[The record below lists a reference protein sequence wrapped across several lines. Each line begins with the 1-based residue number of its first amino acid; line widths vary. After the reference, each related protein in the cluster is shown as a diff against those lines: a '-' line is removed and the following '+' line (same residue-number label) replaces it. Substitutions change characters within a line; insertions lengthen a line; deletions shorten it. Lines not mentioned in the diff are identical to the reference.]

1 MPILIPRDYL
11 SGKSPAAC
19 AGFSFSFVWAIL
31 YLTLRRL
38 IFYLPIMNRDYP
50 LEKVRNFGI
59 IAHIDAGKTTTSE
72 RVLFYTGSQHK
83 IGEVHEGETTTD
95 WMEQERERG
104 ITITSAAITC
114 FWTKSTEKDKKDPAK
129 KSRFNIIDTPG
140 HIDFTAEVQ
149 RSMRVLDG
157 AIVVLD
163 GVAGV
168 EPQSE
173 TNWRYADDASVP
185 RVIFINKLDRTGAS
199 FERSY
204 ASVLDRLSPKAIRM
218 QIPVGE
224 EAAHEGAVDLLTMKA
239 YTFTGNMGEEV
250 VEGEIPENLLEDAKK
265 YRAELIE
272 RIVEQD
278 DAAMGAYLEGSEPS
292 LDELKKILRKAVI
305 NNDVFPV
312 YCGSALKNKG
322 VQLVLDAVVEYLP
335 SPLDLK
341 PVTGINPKTG
351 EPVERHASDDEPFC
365 ALAFKL
371 QTDPFVGA
379 LTFFRVYSGT
389 LAAGSYVYNST
400 TGTKERVGRIVRLQA
415 DKREEVAQ
423 VFTGEI
429 AAAVGLKD
437 TKTSHTLCDEA
448 SPIILEEIKFPE
460 PVVSLRI
467 EPKTKADQ
475 EKMGIAL
482 RKLSDEDP
490 TFRIKTDEET
500 NETIMSGMGELHLE
514 ILVDRMKREF
524 HVEANVGK
532 PQVAYRETIL
542 GSSEAEGK
550 YIKQTGG
557 RGQYGHV
564 KIRMKKMEP
573 LVEGAKVLKNVV
585 REDHFEF
592 INNIKGGV
600 IPAEFIT
607 PVEKGLREAMG
618 RGFLAGF
625 PMVDISID
633 LYDGSYHD
641 VDSSEIA
648 FKIAASMAF
657 QEAAQKA
664 KPVILEPI
672 MKVEVVVPEQFMG
685 DITGSLSGKRGQIEG
700 MEDRGM
706 NKAVHAKVP
715 LSEMFGYTTTLRS
728 MTEGRGNMTMEF
740 DHYDVVPTNVANDII
755 ASRK

>member
-1 MPILIPRDYL
+1 
-11 SGKSPAAC
+11 
-19 AGFSFSFVWAIL
+19 
-31 YLTLRRL
+31 
-38 IFYLPIMNRDYP
+38 MNRDYP

-114 FWTKSTEKDKKDPAK
+114 FWTKTGEKDKKDTSK
-129 KSRFNIIDTPG
+129 KFRFNIIDTPG
-140 HIDFTAEVQ
+140 HIDFTAEVK

-157 AIVVLD
+157 AIVVFD

-173 TNWRYADDASVP
+173 TNWRYADEARVP
-185 RVIFINKLDRTGAS
+185 RVCFINKLDRTGAS
-199 FERSY
+199 FENSY
-204 ASVLDRLSPKAIRM
+204 ASILDRLSPKAIRM
-218 QIPVGE
+218 QIPIGE
-224 EAAHEGAVDLLTMKA
+224 EAAHEGVIDLLTLKA
-239 YTFTGNMGEEV
+239 YTFSGKMGEEV
-250 VEGEIPENLLEDAKK
+250 IEGDVPENLLETAKK
-265 YRAELIE
+265 YRGELVE
-272 RIVEQD
+272 RIVEND
-278 DAAMGAYLEGSEPS
+278 DAAMNAYLEGKEPA
-292 LDELKKILRKAVI
+292 LEELKAILRRAVI
-305 NNDVFPV
+305 HNEIFPV

-322 VQLVLDAVVEYLP
+322 VQLVLDAVVDYLP
-335 SPLDLK
+335 SPLDL
-341 PVTGINPKTG
+341 PPATGKNPKTG
-351 EPVERHASDDEPFC
+351 EPIERHASDDEPFC

-389 LAAGSYVYNST
+389 LTAGSYVYNST
-400 TGTKERVGRIVRLQA
+400 TGSRERVGRIVRLQA
-415 DKREEVAQ
+415 DKREEVEK

-437 TKTSHTLCDEA
+437 TRTSHTLCDEA
-448 SPIILEEIKFPE
+448 NPIVLEEIKFPE

-482 RKLSDEDP
+482 HKLSDEDP
-490 TFRIKTDEET
+490 TFRIKTDDET
-500 NETIMSGMGELHLE
+500 GETIISGMGELHLE

-524 HVEANVGK
+524 GVVADVGK

-564 KIRMKKMEP
+564 KIRMKKIEP
-573 LVEGAKVLKNVV
+573 IAEGAKIPKNTT

-600 IPAEFIT
+600 VPQEYIPA
-607 PVEKGLREAMG
+607 VEKGVREAMA

-625 PMVDISID
+625 PMVDISVE

-664 KPVILEPI
+664 KPIILEPI
-672 MKVEVVVPEQFMG
+672 MRVEVIVPEQFMG
-685 DITGSLSGKRGQIEG
+685 DITGNLSGKRGQIEG

-706 NKAVHAKVP
+706 SKAVHAKVP
-715 LSEMFGYTTTLRS
+715 LSEMFGYTTILRS
-728 MTEGRGNMTMEF
+728 MTEGRGSMTMEF
-740 DHYDVVPTNVANDII
+740 DHYDTVPQNVAADII